1 MFCNEKIKWKIESF
15 FFSLGIEDAKTKVR
29 LKVGDLEELS
39 I

>member
-1 MFCNEKIKWKIESF
+1 MKKIKQKIESYLF
-15 FFSLGIEDAKTKVR
+15 MLGIEDAKTKVR

>member
-1 MFCNEKIKWKIESF
+1 MKKNWKIETSLF
-15 FFSLGIEDAKTKVR
+15 LLGIEDAKTKVT